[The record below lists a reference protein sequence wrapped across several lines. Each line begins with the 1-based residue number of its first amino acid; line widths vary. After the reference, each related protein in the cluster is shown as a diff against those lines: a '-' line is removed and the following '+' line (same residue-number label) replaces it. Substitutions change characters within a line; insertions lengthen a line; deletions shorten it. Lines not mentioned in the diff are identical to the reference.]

1 MNIPYVKYAEDVL
14 NHDIVSCRQVESAC
28 QRFADDIGGNE
39 NYWFDHEEAQ
49 RYIDFFQKFLK
60 HSKGVFAGKSFELLP
75 WQQFVVANLF
85 GWKSIE
91 TGNRRYRTAYIQV
104 GRKNGKSTMLSGIA
118 LAMLDFDQ
126 EQGSEVYFAA
136 TKRDQ
141 ARICFDEAARMV
153 KSSPM
158 TL

>member
-1 MNIPYVKYAEDVL
+1 MKIPYVQYAEDIL
-14 NHDIVSCRQVESAC
+14 NHDVKSCKYVELAC
-28 QRFADDIGGNE
+28 QRFADDISNNTE
-39 NYWFDHEEAQ
+39 YYFDHEEAH
-49 RYIDFFQKFLK
+49 RYINFFEKFLK
-60 HSKGVFAGKSFELLP
+60 HSKGKFAGQAFELLP

-85 GWKSIE
+85 GWKSVD
-91 TGNRRYRTAYIQV
+91 TNLRRYRTAYIQV
-104 GRKNGKSTMLSGIA
+104 GRKNGKSTMLSGIS

-153 KSSPM
+153 RRSPA
-158 TL
+158 LR